1 MPPPLPSSSL
11 PPLLERRNFWKMHVD
26 RNSMVTVL
34 LQHVADTKKFASPQ
48 IQKLLL
54 SGDTSQLSP
63 YPPLDTRPSLF
74 AGGAGGSRAST
85 IRNIMGLNYFN
96 REVMPAEL
104 VVHSRFYHF
113 PETEPS
119 VATED
124 GAAFRLSAHDG
135 GSGGGGGSGGMR
147 VISSLSKTG
156 VAKKARHLRAKH
168 RNLSQHLV
176 NFSASPDCTKAAIN
190 MSSIQTFMSVSD
202 TQDALTA
209 SCCLIA
215 ISNISAMPH
224 ARTIIM
230 EINMVHKFPQ
240 IISFTRGSTV
250 SMAAALL
257 YYYFSIDSES
267 EDRIYS
273 LCSNLLS
280 TNGLA
285 SNGSPLEL
293 QIMTLY
299 TLSNL
304 MPCIDRQRLTEII
317 MSIVKQYTSVGQQDA
332 LEGEEKPGF
341 NQPMAMIYLPLILG
355 MCMFSN
361 THSTLIANDIL
372 EIFSEAVDYAV
383 AEKDHEVGLYV
394 AKILL
399 SFLSSNYDSPVA
411 HLVATDSNFI
421 FIFEQLLEMKNN
433 NVLRY
438 AMRCL
443 TVMSGF
449 NTLVDTVTDGSIIAV
464 VAKMIQS
471 REILPHDIALDVAK
485 YFSNICQPFSKDY
498 LVRLVEEDCVQV
510 AILGLMDK
518 CQDNAAVQTFS
529 VRGLQNILSS
539 AVNCASLAK
548 DCLGPLMR
556 IVKNNHD
563 AVAVRAVYNISCL
576 PELMDLLAGNG
587 VHVTMLNLL
596 AVTASM
602 EVKVLYLEVMMQ
614 LSTRLDCINDL
625 MSANL
630 IQKFADEISGGNN
643 STVTDTAPLW
653 PNAVTVLLMLVNCR
667 EKDLSEGD
675 RETVVGILKIICQK
689 KTPPKIIGQAS
700 VVLAYLSLSLES
712 FVEVDAVMRSILSIS
727 NNETVMESVSTTLY
741 NVTCSEKNASI
752 LLADSVYINIM
763 IKIMRNGKPEVQ
775 LNIARAM
782 RTLCSLSRC
791 TELLLSSSSS
801 SSSSSA
807 NPATA
812 YLTPRE
818 GSGRDS
824 ALSDLIVIALLRT
837 SSEDIKVVCSEAFY
851 NMLCHRETRLRLI
864 KGDLWWAM
872 TKLSKNDSERVRIAG
887 IRALYDLSCDAS
899 YIVPLRD
906 HHVLSFLQE
915 IGCSGGGSEG
925 FLDSLMRGFINVARQ
940 FSGNLASHEILASVR
955 LAVEALRKCTSPK
968 TVQFAVALLLKCARQ
983 HEEFPESEF
992 VQQDLAT
999 VLHDCRHVWGDD
1011 AICRVYVS
1019 RICWLM
1025 TKSSF
1030 LTGRIALQD
1039 LAHILLEAYSDNPS
1053 AEICENVCGTIIHY
1067 ISHDRAKPET
1077 VVELQVMWDMIGDA
1091 FSCERYGG
1099 GRPGGEEKSTK
1110 KILGAAPY
1118 SLECRAL
1125 VLSLVAYVV
1134 HLLVSPLH
1142 KIEQGRHIS
1151 QALVKSMLTTQH
1163 LLSPVMRD
1171 NLLLIV
1177 LHLSFLSEYAAY
1189 VFDEGLINVLLADM
1203 DTYTFANE
1211 AMNQYCSACLRNM
1224 ALHKDLVPRLLST
1237 PNSAIDRLIQRLLEM
1252 TTSTDV
1258 CIDICIFMFCAVSY
1272 KLQNEFVINSKFCL
1286 NLTSAIGDI
1295 TKDPLVSRINKFVVG
1310 EILEKYSSGVGV
1322 NPAYVQAMYTEM
1334 LAGSSLSV
1342 QTEMAAVE
1350 PKILAFIAHVLPTA
1364 LLDAKAVAEV
1374 NFEILDEVS
1383 DMWHPYLERDI
1394 KKMNTEMLRSGENVE
1409 ETIKPLV
1416 FEELLATETFP
1427 MQPWSK
1433 IVKDYPPV
1441 GLPEDA
1447 EFDLLAD
1454 GEEDEG
1460 DDDDDDDDEATTEQK
1475 DEVGKAFS
1483 GV

>member
-1 MPPPLPSSSL
+1 
-11 PPLLERRNFWKMHVD
+11 MHVD

-48 IQKLLL
+48 IQKLLQ
-54 SGDTSQLSP
+54 SGDASQLSP
-63 YPPLDTRPSLF
+63 YPPLDSRPSLF
-74 AGGAGGSRAST
+74 AGASLGNSRAST

-96 REVMPAEL
+96 REVLPAEL
-104 VVHSRFYHF
+104 VVHSRFYSF

-119 VATED
+119 IATED
-124 GAAFRLSAHDG
+124 GAAFHLAAKDG
-135 GSGGGGGSGGMR
+135 ATGGGGNGSGLR
-147 VISSLSKTG
+147 VISALSTSASKSG
-156 VAKKARHLRAKH
+156 ALQNKKRNLRAKH

-176 NFSASPDCTKAAIN
+176 NFSASLDCTKAAIN

-209 SCCLIA
+209 SCCLIG

-224 ARTIIM
+224 ARSIIM

-240 IISFTRGSTV
+240 IISFTKGSTV
-250 SMAAALL
+250 SLAAALL

-267 EDRIYS
+267 EDRIYG

-280 TNGLA
+280 TNGMA
-285 SNGSPLEL
+285 SNGNPLEL

-304 MPCIDRQRLTEII
+304 MPCIDRQRLTEIV
-317 MSIVKQYTSVGQQDA
+317 MSIVKQYASVGQQDVPVD
-332 LEGEEKPGF
+332 EEKPGF

-355 MCMFSN
+355 MCMFTN

-383 AEKDHEVGLYV
+383 AEKDNEVGLYV

-421 FIFEQLLEMKNN
+421 FIFEQLLEIKNN

-464 VAKMIQS
+464 VAKMIQC
-471 REILPHDIALDVAK
+471 REILPHDIALDIAK

-498 LVRLVEEDCVQV
+498 LVRLVEEDSIQV
-510 AILGLMDK
+510 AILNLMDK
-518 CQDNAAVQTFS
+518 CQDNAAIQTYS

-539 AVNCASLAK
+539 AVNCAFLAK
-548 DCLGPLMR
+548 DCLGPLMH

-563 AVAVRAVYNISCL
+563 AVAVRAVFNITCL

-625 MSANL
+625 MAANL
-630 IQKFADEISGGNN
+630 IQKFADEISGGNG
-643 STVTDTAPLW
+643 TDTAPLW

-675 RETVVGILKIICQK
+675 RETVVGILKVICQK

-801 SSSSSA
+801 NA

-812 YLTPRE
+812 SLTQRE
-818 GSGRDS
+818 NSGRDS

-851 NMLCHRETRLRLI
+851 NMLCHRETRLRLV

-887 IRALYDLSCDAS
+887 IRALFDLSCDAA

-915 IGCSGGGSEG
+915 IGCSGVSEG
-925 FLDSLMRGFINVARQ
+925 FLDSVMRGFINVVRQ

-955 LAVEALRKCTSPK
+955 LAVEALRKCTSAK
-968 TVQFAVALLLKCARQ
+968 TVQFAMGLLLKCARQ
-983 HEEFPESEF
+983 HDEFPESEF

-999 VLHDCRHVWGDD
+999 VLHECRQVWGED
-1011 AICRVYVS
+1011 AVCRVYVS

-1039 LAHILLEAYSDNPS
+1039 LSQILLRAYSENPS
-1053 AEICENVCGTIIHY
+1053 AEIGENVCGTIIHY
-1067 ISHDRAKPET
+1067 ISHDRAIPEIVLEMQ
-1077 VVELQVMWDMIGDA
+1077 VVWDVIGDA

-1099 GRPGGEEKSTK
+1099 PGSGGGKKPTK
-1110 KILGAAPY
+1110 RILGTAYA
-1118 SLECRAL
+1118 LECRAL

-1134 HLLVSPLH
+1134 HLVVSPPREN
-1142 KIEQGRHIS
+1142 KQGQIS
-1151 QALVKSMLTTQH
+1151 QPLVKSMLTTQH
-1163 LLSPVMRD
+1163 LLSPLTRD

-1177 LHLSFLSEYAAY
+1177 LHLSTFSDYAAY

-1237 PNSAIDRLIQRLLEM
+1237 TNSAIDRLILRLLEM
-1252 TTSTDV
+1252 TTSVDV

-1272 KLQNEFVINSKFCL
+1272 KLQNDFVVNSKFCL
-1286 NLTSAIGDI
+1286 NLTSVISDI

-1342 QTEMAAVE
+1342 KTEMAAVE
-1350 PKILAFIAHVLPTA
+1350 PKILAFVAHVLPTA
-1364 LLDAKAVAEV
+1364 LLDGKVVREV
-1374 NFEILDEVS
+1374 TFEALDEGS

-1394 KKMNTEMLRSGENVE
+1394 KKMNTEMLRSGENFA
-1409 ETIKPLV
+1409 ETIKPLI
-1416 FEELLATETFP
+1416 FQELLATEAFP

-1441 GLPEDA
+1441 GLPEDT
-1447 EFDLLAD
+1447 EFDLV
-1454 GEEDEG
+1454 ENEDEK
-1460 DDDDDDDDEATTEQK
+1460 DDDEDEEAATEEK
-1475 DEVGKAFS
+1475 DGSVAKVLVEV
-1483 GV
+1483 